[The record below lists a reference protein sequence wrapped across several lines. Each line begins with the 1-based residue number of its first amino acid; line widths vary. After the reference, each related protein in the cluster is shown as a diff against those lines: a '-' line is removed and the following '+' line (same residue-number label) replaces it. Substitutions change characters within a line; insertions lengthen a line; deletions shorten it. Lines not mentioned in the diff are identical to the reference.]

1 MKAKDLIGLL
11 LIAHAILN
19 YTFGNG
25 FDTMGTTI
33 FNFILIVV
41 GSIVLN
47 YQREHR
53 EESEQ

>member
-1 MKAKDLIGLL
+1 MKTKDLIGLL
-11 LIAHAILN
+11 LIAWGILN

-47 YQREHR
+47 YQRE
-53 EESEQ
+53 ESKQ